1 MHGNLPALEAVTADA
16 RAAGA
21 ESFLLGGDYVVFGAR
36 PRETVA
42 RLRELDAVAIRG
54 NTDRWLEDASDA
66 PEAALVTR
74 SLAWCGDQLGPGLA
88 HELATMAETE
98 RLDRALLCH
107 ASPRSDMATFAPD
120 RSAADDEL
128 LSDEDPEVIVFG
140 HSHLQFM
147 RTAGDRLLVNPG
159 SVGLPFDGDRRAA
172 YALWDGGRDFELRRV
187 EYDWAAY
194 AGDVRA
200 CMAEALG
207 DAIETLV
214 GRIEQ
219 ARFVQ

>member
-66 PEAALVTR
+66 PEVALVTR

-107 ASPRSDMATFAPD
+107 ATPRSDMATFAPD

-128 LSDEDPEVIVFG
+128 LSDDDPEVIVFG
-140 HSHLQFM
+140 HSHLQF
-147 RTAGDRLLVNPG
+147 RRPGPHGTHLLNPG
-159 SVGLPFDGDRRAA
+159 SVGMPLD
-172 YALWDGGRDFELRRV
+172 
-187 EYDWAAY
+187 
-194 AGDVRA
+194 GDVRA
-200 CMAEALG
+200 AWAVRRDDGEFEFRRAEYDVERAAAGWRTLGSAFGEMAA
-207 DAIETLV
+207 
-214 GRIEQ
+214 GRVM
-219 ARFVQ
+219 RGRD